1 MLLADLEEALRR
13 VKWVGVR
20 LAGKVYSLSYT
31 DDIVLLKKDE
41 KGMRSMIG
49 ILEECLEGKGLEL
62 NTNKRR

>member
-1 MLLADLEEALRR
+1 MGR
-13 VKWVGVR
+13 VKWDGVR

-31 DDIVLLKKDE
+31 DDIVVLAKDE

-49 ILEECLEGKGLEL
+49 RLECLEGKGLEL